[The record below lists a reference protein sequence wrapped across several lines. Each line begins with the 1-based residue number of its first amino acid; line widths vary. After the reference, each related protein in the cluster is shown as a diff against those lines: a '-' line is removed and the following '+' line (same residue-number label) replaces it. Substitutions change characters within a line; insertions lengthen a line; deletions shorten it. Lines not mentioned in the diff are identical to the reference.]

1 MVLIEKLYR
10 AKYFNNLYNCN
21 GIWSSKNRDKVDNYD
36 NRLDMEI
43 WYKPL
48 DISMMMAEFP
58 AMTCELCPVVYRA

>member
-43 WYKPL
+43 
-48 DISMMMAEFP
+48 
-58 AMTCELCPVVYRA
+58 